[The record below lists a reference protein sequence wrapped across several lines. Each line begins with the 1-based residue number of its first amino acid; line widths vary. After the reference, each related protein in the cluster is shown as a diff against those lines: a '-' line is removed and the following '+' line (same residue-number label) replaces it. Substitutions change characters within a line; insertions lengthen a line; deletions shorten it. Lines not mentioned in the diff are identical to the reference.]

1 LVISIITATYNSES
15 YIASCLDSLES
26 QTFKGIEHI
35 VIDGNSSDDTLKIIS
50 EHCWSPSK
58 IISESDR
65 GIYDA
70 LNKGF
75 AMASGDIVGILHSDD
90 KFAYSNTIE
99 KIVKAFEDKSA
110 DFVYG
115 DMRLVNAFGE
125 TIRLDKVGKLRSG
138 KIKYKQIPHP
148 SLFISREKLTKI
160 NPFFD
165 DSYEISADLKQQ
177 LILSNKLSA
186 KGFYLSEVIA
196 LQKIGG
202 KSTRN
207 FLAYL
212 KGWRESARAWN
223 EVMGRGGIFFV
234 ISKVLLKIK
243 GYIFTGN
250 N

>member
-1 LVISIITATYNSES
+1 MVISIITTTYNSEKH
-15 YIASCLDSLES
+15 IALCLDSLES
-26 QTFKGIEHI
+26 QTYKYVEHI
-35 VIDGNSSDDTLKIIS
+35 VIDGNSSDRTLKIIS
-50 EHCWSPSK
+50 EHCWNPSK
-58 IISESDR
+58 IISESDS

-99 KIVKAFEDKSA
+99 KIVKAFEDKSV

-125 TIRLDKVGKLRSG
+125 TIRLDKVGKLRNG

-212 KGWRESARAWN
+212 KGWRESGRAWN

-243 GYIFTGN
+243 GYIFKGN

>member
-1 LVISIITATYNSES
+1 MLISIITVTLNSQKNVKT
-15 YIASCLDSLES
+15 CLNSISS
-26 QTFKGIEHI
+26 QTYKNIEHI
-35 VIDGNSSDDTLKIIS
+35 IIDGASSDNTLNLINQHI
-50 EHCWSPSK
+50 WNPSK
-58 IISESDR
+58 IISEPDN

-99 KIVKAFEDKSA
+99 KIVKAFEDKST

-115 DMRLVNAFGE
+115 DMRMVNAFGE
-125 TIRLDKVGKLRSG
+125 TIRLYKVGKLRSG

-243 GYIFTGN
+243 GYIFKGN